1 MSDEPNDTHNMK
13 ISESPDNS
21 DSKDDMVSELI
32 NNQLKNINSNK
43 KLTFRDIKRIC
54 KNVNTNMFDKK
65 KCSLWTGK
73 VTNMNSDNK
82 GKYINFYFRGKKRAL
97 HRLLYI
103 NFVGELN
110 DDEYLKFC
118 CENKGICCNIHHLKK
133 FKYQKNDNSE
143 EAYSS
148 EEADSLDS
156 RNTAL
161 VRGDSNKKGNKH
173 STKCEHDEPDK
184 KQYALVF
191 EKGNKK
197 KIILDFN

>member
-1 MSDEPNDTHNMK
+1 MSDESNDIHKT
-13 ISESPDNS
+13 SESPDNS
-21 DSKDDMVSELI
+21 GTKDDMVSELI
-32 NNQLKNINSNK
+32 NNQLKNINSDK

-54 KNVNTNMFDKK
+54 KNLNTNKFEKK

-73 VTNMNSDNK
+73 VTNMNINNK
-82 GKYINFYFRGKKRAL
+82 AKYINFYFRGKKRAL

-133 FKYQKNDNSE
+133 FKYQTNGSD
-143 EAYSS
+143 
-148 EEADSLDS
+148 EEADSSDS
-156 RNTAL
+156 RNTVL
-161 VRGDSNKKGNKH
+161 VRGNSNKKGNKN
-173 STKCEHDEPDK
+173 STKCEHNELDK
-184 KQYALVF
+184 KQYALVI